1 MPTKRTVV
9 AIGGNAITRPNQVG
23 TIPEQYANAE
33 QTCRDLLPLVEE
45 SYDVVLTHGN
55 GPQVGNIL
63 LRVELS
69 QHQVYPLPLDV
80 CVSDSQGGMGYMLQQ
95 VMQNVLRERGI
106 SKPVA
111 TMLTQV
117 VVDAGDPAFLEP
129 NKPIGPFYTPE
140 RARAMMAEKGWNM
153 IEDAGRGFRRVVPS
167 PRPLE
172 IVEIE
177 VIRKLVDGGVL
188 VVTAGGGGIPVVR
201 TGGRLSGVEAVIDK
215 DLTSALVASQIGADV
230 LIIGTSVERVFLD
243 FNQPTERPLD
253 RLTLREAEAYLREGQ
268 FPPGSMGPKIEAAIH
283 YLSEGGGEVVITDIA
298 SIGRALRGQTG
309 TRIVA

>member
-1 MPTKRTVV
+1 MKKRTVV

-33 QTCRDLLPLVEE
+33 QTCRDLLPLIEE
-45 SYDVVLTHGN
+45 GYDLVLTHGN
-55 GPQVGNIL
+55 GPQIGNIL

-95 VMQNVLRERGI
+95 VMQNVLQEKGI
-106 SKPVA
+106 AKPVA

-117 VVDAGDPAFLEP
+117 VVDPEDPAFHAP
-129 NKPIGPFYTPE
+129 NKPIGPFYSPE
-140 RARAMMAEKGWNM
+140 RARVLMAEKSWKM

-177 VIRKLVDGGVL
+177 VIRRLVDSGVL

-201 TGGRLSGVEAVIDK
+201 ESGKLRGVEAVIDK
-215 DLTSALVASQIGADV
+215 DLTSALVAGLIGADHF
-230 LIIGTSVERVFLD
+230 IIGTSVERVYLD
-243 FNQPTERPLD
+243 YRKPSERPLD
-253 RLTLREAEAYLREGQ
+253 RMTAAAAERHLKEGQ
-268 FPPGSMGPKIEAAIH
+268 FPPGSMGPKIEAAIL
-283 YLSEGGGEVVITDIA
+283 YLGHGGGEVIITDIA
-298 SIGRALRGQTG
+298 SIGRAVRGETG
-309 TRIVA
+309 TRIVP